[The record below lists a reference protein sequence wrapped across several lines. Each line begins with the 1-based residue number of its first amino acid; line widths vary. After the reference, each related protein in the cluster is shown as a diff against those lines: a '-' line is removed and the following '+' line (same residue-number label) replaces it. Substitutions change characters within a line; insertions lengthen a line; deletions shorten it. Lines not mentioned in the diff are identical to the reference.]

1 MICRA
6 RTAGCEP
13 AISAAG
19 ARSDLAVWEAR
30 GEPGRRKGE
39 RWPRRRRI
47 CAALLCPSRRL
58 PTCPPT
64 GRPARRRAAAPAAAS
79 EQLILLPPLRPTAR
93 REAVDP
99 HGAGPS
105 RLSASAP
112 GTSTPTSTL
121 ILMPRPRSP
130 LILSPTPTPTSSL
143 QSGMPSPLRSSHG
156 MKTLKKL
163 SVSTSPSRR
172 CFMTLPPASPT
183 RMSRL
188 PALPTD
194 GIQRLRPTEMQAAPT
209 ARLSSSNQARTRMH
223 PRDTSRR
230 NRGWKSS
237 SNTRCTTSA
246 LTNSQRHQPAV
257 IAAWHEHLCCSM
269 TRRTCMNASGS
280 RSAATQRCEH
290 TPLTRKTLNSNALGK
305 REKGRHPN
313 RFSAQ
318 RRRMTSRQSPWQSDA
333 PMYMQPSQHPISISR
348 QIRSTWLQKK
358 RMKIASAKS
367 LMHKQRC
374 RT

>member
-1 MICRA
+1 MTCRA

-19 ARSDLAVWEAR
+19 ARSDLAVWGAR

-64 GRPARRRAAAPAAAS
+64 GRPARLRAAAPAAAS
-79 EQLILLPPLRPTAR
+79 EQLILLPPLRPISTLPTAR

-130 LILSPTPTPTSSL
+130 LILAPTPTPTSSL

-209 ARLSSSNQARTRMH
+209 ARLSSSN
-223 PRDTSRR
+223 
-230 NRGWKSS
+230 
-237 SNTRCTTSA
+237 TRCTTSA
-246 LTNSQRHQPAV
+246 LKNSQRRQPAV

-269 TRRTCMNASGS
+269 TRRKCMNASGS

-290 TPLTRKTLNSNALGK
+290 TPLTRKALNSNALGK

-318 RRRMTSRQSPWQSDA
+318 MRRMTSRQSPWQSVA
-333 PMYMQPSQHPISISR
+333 PMHIQPSQHPISISPR
-348 QIRSTWLQKK
+348 IRSTWLQKK

>member
-79 EQLILLPPLRPTAR
+79 EQLILLPPLRPISTLPTAR

-130 LILSPTPTPTSSL
+130 LILTPTPTPASSL

-194 GIQRLRPTEMQAAPT
+194 GIQRLRLTEMQAAPT
-209 ARLSSSNQARTRMH
+209 ARTRMH

-230 NRGWKSS
+230 NRGWKS
-237 SNTRCTTSA
+237 TTSA

-257 IAAWHEHLCCSM
+257 IAAWHGHLCCSM

-290 TPLTRKTLNSNALGK
+290 TPLTRTTLNSNALGK

-318 RRRMTSRQSPWQSDA
+318 MRRMTPRQSPWQSDA
-333 PMYMQPSQHPISISR
+333 
-348 QIRSTWLQKK
+348 
-358 RMKIASAKS
+358 
-367 LMHKQRC
+367 LM
-374 RT
+374 